1 MYREWE
7 GGERKEGRAE
17 GKDKKKVRK
26 KVEGERESRMMES
39 GGNERM
45 RVLASG
51 GNERASTRLCKVEV
65 VKGRQIMRER
75 KRE

>member
-1 MYREWE
+1 
-7 GGERKEGRAE
+7 
-17 GKDKKKVRK
+17 
-26 KVEGERESRMMES
+26 MMES